1 MMSPFTVSHSGP
13 RGRSLLARLAVGSAL
28 LLGGAGTVLAESAD
42 TTPSSAS
49 PSFGPLVDPAALP
62 ERVDGRE
69 VVVLDIRTGADE
81 DGVSVYEQGHLPG
94 ARHAPYG
101 IFRGPSD
108 NPGHRL
114 SDAELTEVL
123 QSLGLTGDEPVVVA
137 HAGTGATDFGAAAR
151 VYWTLQSAGFED
163 LAILDGGYAAWT
175 EDSER
180 PLRTEVVPV
189 APSDAEFALS
199 DEWLATREDVRRLN
213 EDPGKAI
220 LLDARP
226 VAFFEGETQHPAAAR
241 PGTIP
246 GSSQLTHSVWFASE
260 ESPRFSLDE
269 ARRIAAEQGLVDQ
282 AEVVSFCNSGHWA
295 ATNWFVLSEVAGV
308 DGVKL
313 YPESMVGWSHAGLP
327 MENTPGVLKNFLQ
340 QLGGGKQ
347 DG

>member
-1 MMSPFTVSHSGP
+1 MMQPRNPSPAGP
-13 RGRSLLARLAVGSAL
+13 RGRSLRSFLLAGSAAL
-28 LLGGAGTVLAESAD
+28 LLSGAGTALAES
-42 TTPSSAS
+42 SAPDS
-49 PSFGPLVDPAALP
+49 PSAFGPLVDPAALP

-69 VVVLDIRTGADE
+69 VVVLDIRTGVDE
-81 DGVSVYEQGHLPG
+81 AGVSAYQRGHLPG

-101 IFRGPSD
+101 IFRGPSE

-114 SDAELTEVL
+114 RDAELTEVL
-123 QSLGLTGDEPVVVA
+123 QSLGLSGDEPVVVA

-151 VYWTLQSAGFED
+151 VYWTLKSAGFED

-175 EDSER
+175 AEGER
-180 PLRTEVVPV
+180 PLSTEVVPV
-189 APSDAEFALS
+189 VPSDAEFTLS
-199 DEWLATREDVRRLN
+199 DRWLATREEVQALSEAPDGAV
-213 EDPGKAI
+213 

-241 PGTIP
+241 PGTLP
-246 GSSQLTHSVWFASE
+246 EASQLTHSVWFESE
-260 ESPRFSLDE
+260 DSPRFNLDE
-269 ARRIAAEQGLVDQ
+269 ARRIAAEQGLVDS

-327 MENTPGVLKNFLQ
+327 MENTPGVLKNFFQ
-340 QLGGGKQ
+340 QLRGSKQ